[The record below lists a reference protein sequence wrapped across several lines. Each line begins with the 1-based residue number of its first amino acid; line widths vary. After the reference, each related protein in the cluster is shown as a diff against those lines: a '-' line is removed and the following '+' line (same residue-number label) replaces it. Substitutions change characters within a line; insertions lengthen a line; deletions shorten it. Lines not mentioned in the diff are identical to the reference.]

1 MKFVSTRGKA
11 KPLSFCDAMLA
22 GLASDGGLYVPVSY
36 PIFDAIDIAEMSKL
50 TFPELAHKIL
60 SRFIGTEIS
69 SSELEKIIY
78 DTYNNSNFTDK
89 SIAPLR
95 QIDSNHFVLE
105 LFHGPTLAFKDFA
118 LQLFGRILDLVLTKR
133 DEKAVIVGATS
144 GDTGSAAI
152 AGCSPCKNAKVFIL
166 HPHNQISEV
175 QRKQMT
181 TFEGDNIH
189 NLAVEGTFDDCQEAV
204 KTLFMNKEF
213 LPEKTHLIAVN
224 SINCARILAQIIY
237 YFYAGTKLGSPY
249 RKISFSVPTGNF
261 GDIFAGYLAKKMGL
275 PIDQLI
281 IATNNN
287 DILHRFMTENK
298 YHRDELQE
306 SISPSMNIQ
315 VASNF
320 ERLLFDTHDRDA
332 ETIDSLMTQ
341 FKETK
346 KLSVHEDV
354 LNRIKTHFSSC
365 KVNDAN
371 TLKVMSEVWQSNN
384 YAVDPHTAIA
394 IHASNQYIKQSN
406 NPIVSLA
413 TAHPAKFGDA
423 CKTAGIDFTDPSQ
436 LADLHDK
443 KERFEVISNEFED
456 IAQYIK
462 SHI

>member
-11 KPLSFCDAMLA
+11 KTLNFCDAMLS

-50 TFPELAHKIL
+50 TFPELAHKIM

-69 SSELEKIIY
+69 SDEIRDIIN

-118 LQLFGRILDLVLTKR
+118 LQLFGRMLDLVLSKR
-133 DEKAVIVGATS
+133 GEQAVIVGATS

-152 AGCSPCKNAKVFIL
+152 AGCSPCKNAKIFIL
-166 HPHNQISEV
+166 HPHNKISEV

-181 TFEGDNIH
+181 TFEGENIH

-204 KTLFMNKEF
+204 KTLFLNKDF
-213 LPEKTHLIAVN
+213 LPAKTHLIAVN
-224 SINCARILAQIIY
+224 SINCARILAQIVY

-275 PIDQLI
+275 PVDQLI

-298 YHRDELQE
+298 YHRDELQDT
-306 SISPSMNIQ
+306 ISPSMNIQ

-332 ETIDSLMTQ
+332 DTIDQLMSQ

-346 KLSVHEDV
+346 KISVHEDV
-354 LNRIKTHFSSC
+354 LTRIKTHFSSC
-365 KVNDAN
+365 KVNDAD
-371 TLKVMSEVWQSNN
+371 TIKTMSEIWENNN

-394 IHASNQYIKQSN
+394 IHASNQYIKSCSN
-406 NPIVSLA
+406 PVVSLA

-423 CKTAGIDFTDPSQ
+423 CKSAKVQFQDPVQ
-436 LADLHDK
+436 LERIYGK
-443 KERFEVISNEFED
+443 KERFEVISNKYED
-456 IAQYIK
+456 ISKFIK
-462 SHI
+462 THI